1 MVPAVITL
9 LAMQAIAMPEAAA
22 SDEIVVVGERMRRI
36 RVVTRRDRKTE
47 RQRCIVRR
55 SSGDDALDAAV
66 CTATLACGETETT
79 ADGMAACMRTHM
91 PAIAQGF
98 AKRSLQH

>member
-1 MVPAVITL
+1 MIPAVIAL
-9 LAMQAIAMPEAAA
+9 LAMQATVLSEAAP
-22 SDEIVVVGERMRRI
+22 SDEIVVIGERMRRI
-36 RVVTRRDRKTE
+36 RVVTRRDRKTG

-66 CTATLACGETETT
+66 CTATLACAETETT

-91 PAIAQGF
+91 LAIAQGF